1 MGEARNNL
9 RKTDFDWANLKLSP
23 RLRSM
28 HNLAITA
35 SFAAIALLVSA
46 CNPPEPPKPIDP
58 VIGPDPIESDLA
70 ERDAFFGN
78 IMELCGHA
86 YGGRVVSTDA
96 SDKDFAEADLILHV
110 RDCSNDEIRM
120 PFHVA
125 DNRSRTFLLSKT
137 ETGLRLRHDHRHE
150 DGSED
155 AITLYGGKTAN
166 SGTSF
171 RQEFPAD
178 DYSKELFL
186 REGLDVS
193 VANIWAMEVHPDDFF
208 AYELRRP
215 NRFFRVEFDLSNPV
229 PPPPPTWGAQ
239 PVATP

>member
-1 MGEARNNL
+1 MRIFSFTA
-9 RKTDFDWANLKLSP
+9 P
-23 RLRSM
+23 
-28 HNLAITA
+28 ITA
-35 SFAAIALLVSA
+35 PIVAIALLVSA
-46 CNPPEPPKPIDP
+46 CNPPEPIDP
-58 VIGPDPIESDLA
+58 TIESDPIESDLA
-70 ERDAFFGN
+70 QRDAFFGN
-78 IMELCGHA
+78 VLELCGNA
-86 YGGRVVSTDA
+86 YAGRVVSTDA
-96 SDKDFAEADLILHV
+96 VDKDFAEANLILHV

-120 PFHVA
+120 PFHVN

-137 ETGLRLRHDHRHE
+137 ESGLRLRHDHRHE

-155 AITLYGGKTAN
+155 AVSLYGGKTAEA
-166 SGTSF
+166 GTSF

-215 NRFFRVEFDLSNPV
+215 NRFFRVEFDVSNPIPL
-229 PPPPPTWGAQ
+229 PPPSWGAEA
-239 PVATP
+239 VASE